1 MEGAVTEGAA
11 TEGAATEGTATE
23 DAAVEGGG
31 RPTGG
36 RLRAAREAQRLTLA
50 QVAEEVGLTKGF
62 LSKVERD
69 LATPSV
75 ASLLRLCTALGLSVG
90 DLFTEAPDRG
100 DLIRADA
107 YPSIGFGGAGMAE
120 ALLTPLRERR
130 LQVIHSVIGPGGGSG
145 DETYELPIDVEFV
158 LVLEGELH
166 LTIGAHTHQMAEGDA
181 MTFGPQAPHSFRNP
195 APSAVTKV
203 LWVLTP
209 ALPIGG
215 PTDRPEITWQ
225 VTPDDQP

>member
-1 MEGAVTEGAA
+1 MSVTTGEVGTDGSVAEGDV
-11 TEGAATEGTATE
+11 
-23 DAAVEGGG
+23 
-31 RPTGG
+31 RPTGR
-36 RLRAAREAQRLTLA
+36 RLRAARKAQRLTLA
-50 QVAEEVGLTKGF
+50 QVADEVGLTKGF

-75 ASLLRLCTALGLSVG
+75 ATLLRLCAALGLSIG

-120 ALLTPLRERR
+120 SLLTPLRERR
-130 LQVIHSVIGPGGGSG
+130 LQVIHSVIRPGGGSG
-145 DETYELPIDVEFV
+145 DETYELPADVEFV

-166 LTIGAHTHQMAEGDA
+166 LTIGTHTHQMATGDA

-195 APSAVTKV
+195 AASAVTRV

-215 PTDRPEITWQ
+215 SSERPEIAWQ
-225 VTPDDQP
+225 PTPHGQP

>member
-1 MEGAVTEGAA
+1 VSVATGEEGVD
-11 TEGAATEGTATE
+11 GTQAGSVAE
-23 DAAVEGGG
+23 ADV
-31 RPTGG
+31 RPTGR

-50 QVAEEVGLTKGF
+50 QVADEVGLTKGF

-75 ASLLRLCTALGLSVG
+75 ASLLRLCAALGLSIG
-90 DLFTEAPDRG
+90 DLFTDAPDRG
-100 DLIRADA
+100 DLVRADS

-120 ALLTPLRERR
+120 SLLTPLRERR

-145 DETYELPIDVEFV
+145 DETYELPTDVEFV

-166 LTIGAHTHQMAEGDA
+166 LTIGSHTHEMAVGDA
-181 MTFGPQAPHSFRNP
+181 MTIGRQAPHSFRNP
-195 APSAVTKV
+195 APSAAARV

-215 PTDRPEITWQ
+215 STERPEIAWQ
-225 VTPDDQP
+225 TAPVVEP